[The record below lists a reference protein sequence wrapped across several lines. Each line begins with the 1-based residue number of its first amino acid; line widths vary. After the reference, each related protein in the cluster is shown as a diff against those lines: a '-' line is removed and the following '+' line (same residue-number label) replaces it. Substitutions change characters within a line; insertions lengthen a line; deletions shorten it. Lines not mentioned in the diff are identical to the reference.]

1 MKMARLLHCSSPSLP
16 QSFGNY
22 SPSGCSSTGILM
34 IIQMKT
40 KRRWILSI
48 LETVGDATDTRVL
61 ARATVRQ
68 SSRNTMVVGQK
79 GFAMRLKTATRPMG
93 DASR

>member
-1 MKMARLLHCSSPSLP
+1 M
-16 QSFGNY
+16 GN
-22 SPSGCSSTGILM
+22 PM

-48 LETVGDATDTRVL
+48 LETVGDATDGRVV
-61 ARATVRQ
+61 ARATARQ
-68 SSRNTMVVGQK
+68 TTGRTMVAGQK
-79 GFAMRLKTATRPMG
+79 GFAMRLKTATRQVS

>member
-1 MKMARLLHCSSPSLP
+1 
-16 QSFGNY
+16 
-22 SPSGCSSTGILM
+22 M

-48 LETVGDATDTRVL
+48 LETVGDGEETRVV
-61 ARATVRQ
+61 ARASARQ
-68 SSRNTMVVGQK
+68 TSGRTAMASGQK
-79 GFAMRLKTATRPMG
+79 GFAMRLKTATRPMS

>member
-1 MKMARLLHCSSPSLP
+1 MHRFLHESSPSLP
-16 QSFGNY
+16 QSGVTV
-22 SPSGCSSTGILM
+22 SPSGCIALGISM

-61 ARATVRQ
+61 ARASVRQ
-68 SSRNTMVVGQK
+68 TSSRTMVAGQK

>member
-1 MKMARLLHCSSPSLP
+1 MIRLQQGSSATLP
-16 QSFGNY
+16 QSPTRF
-22 SPSGCSSTGILM
+22 SPSDWHAMGNPM

-48 LETVGDATDTRVL
+48 LETVGDGTDSRVM

-68 SSRNTMVVGQK
+68 TTGRTMVAGQK
-79 GFAMRLKTATRPMG
+79 GFAMRLKTATRQVS

>member
-1 MKMARLLHCSSPSLP
+1 
-16 QSFGNY
+16 
-22 SPSGCSSTGILM
+22 M

-48 LETVGDATDTRVL
+48 LETVGDGEDTRVV
-61 ARATVRQ
+61 ARASARQ
-68 SSRNTMVVGQK
+68 TSGRTAMVPGQK
-79 GFAMRLKTATRPMG
+79 GFARRLKSATRHVA

>member
-1 MKMARLLHCSSPSLP
+1 MARLLHGSSATLP
-16 QSFGNY
+16 QSGVTL
-22 SPSGCSSTGILM
+22 SRSGCMRLGISM

-48 LETVGDATDTRVL
+48 LETVGDATDSRVL
-61 ARATVRQ
+61 ARASVRQ
-68 SSRNTMVVGQK
+68 TSGRTMVAGQK

>member
-1 MKMARLLHCSSPSLP
+1 
-16 QSFGNY
+16 
-22 SPSGCSSTGILM
+22 M
-34 IIQMKT
+34 IIHLKT

-48 LETVGDATDTRVL
+48 LEAVNDGQDERLV

-68 SSRNTMVVGQK
+68 TSGRMMVAGQK
-79 GFAMRLKTATRPMG
+79 GFAMRLKTATRPLN

>member
-1 MKMARLLHCSSPSLP
+1 
-16 QSFGNY
+16 
-22 SPSGCSSTGILM
+22 M

-48 LETVGDATDTRVL
+48 LETVGDGDDTRIV
-61 ARATVRQ
+61 ARATPRQ
-68 SSRNTMVVGQK
+68 TSGSTAMAAGQK
-79 GFAMRLKTATRPMG
+79 GFAMRLKTATRQVS

>member
-1 MKMARLLHCSSPSLP
+1 
-16 QSFGNY
+16 
-22 SPSGCSSTGILM
+22 M

-48 LETVGDATDTRVL
+48 LETVGDGEDTRVV
-61 ARATVRQ
+61 ARASARQ
-68 SSRNTMVVGQK
+68 TSGRTAMAPGQK
-79 GFAMRLKTATRPMG
+79 GFAMRLKSATRQVA

>member
-1 MKMARLLHCSSPSLP
+1 
-16 QSFGNY
+16 
-22 SPSGCSSTGILM
+22 M

-48 LETVGDATDTRVL
+48 LETVGDGSDDRVL

-68 SSRNTMVVGQK
+68 TTGRTIVAGQK
-79 GFAMRLKTATRPMG
+79 GFAMRLKTATRPMN

>member
-1 MKMARLLHCSSPSLP
+1 
-16 QSFGNY
+16 
-22 SPSGCSSTGILM
+22 M

-48 LETVGDATDTRVL
+48 LETVGDGEDTRVV
-61 ARATVRQ
+61 ARATARQ
-68 SSRNTMVVGQK
+68 TTGRTAMAPGQK
-79 GFAMRLKTATRPMG
+79 GFAMRLKSATRQVA

>member
-1 MKMARLLHCSSPSLP
+1 
-16 QSFGNY
+16 
-22 SPSGCSSTGILM
+22 M

-48 LETVGDATDTRVL
+48 LESVGDGEDTRVV
-61 ARATVRQ
+61 ARASARQ
-68 SSRNTMVVGQK
+68 TSGRTAMVPGQK
-79 GFAMRLKTATRPMG
+79 GFAMRLKSATRRVA

>member
-1 MKMARLLHCSSPSLP
+1 
-16 QSFGNY
+16 
-22 SPSGCSSTGILM
+22 M

-48 LETVGDATDTRVL
+48 LETVGDATDARVV

-68 SSRNTMVVGQK
+68 TSGRTMVTGQK
-79 GFAMRLKTATRPMG
+79 GFAMRLKSATRPVG

>member
-1 MKMARLLHCSSPSLP
+1 
-16 QSFGNY
+16 
-22 SPSGCSSTGILM
+22 M

-48 LETVGDATDTRVL
+48 LETVGDGTDDRVL
-61 ARATVRQ
+61 ARATARHT
-68 SSRNTMVVGQK
+68 SGRTMVAGQK
-79 GFAMRLKTATRPMG
+79 GFAMRLKTATRPMN

>member
-1 MKMARLLHCSSPSLP
+1 
-16 QSFGNY
+16 
-22 SPSGCSSTGILM
+22 M

-48 LETVGDATDTRVL
+48 LETVGDGEDSRVV
-61 ARATVRQ
+61 ARATARH
-68 SSRNTMVVGQK
+68 SSTRTAMAAGQK
-79 GFAMRLKTATRPMG
+79 GFAMRLKTATRQVS

>member
-1 MKMARLLHCSSPSLP
+1 
-16 QSFGNY
+16 
-22 SPSGCSSTGILM
+22 M

-48 LETVGDATDTRVL
+48 LETVGDGEDTRVV
-61 ARATVRQ
+61 ARASARQ
-68 SSRNTMVVGQK
+68 TTGRTAMVPGQK
-79 GFAMRLKTATRPMG
+79 GFAMRLKSATRQVA

>member
-1 MKMARLLHCSSPSLP
+1 
-16 QSFGNY
+16 
-22 SPSGCSSTGILM
+22 M

-48 LETVGDATDTRVL
+48 LETVGDGEDARIV
-61 ARATVRQ
+61 ARASARQ
-68 SSRNTMVVGQK
+68 TSGRTAMADGQK
-79 GFAMRLKTATRPMG
+79 GFAMRLKTATRQVS

>member
-1 MKMARLLHCSSPSLP
+1 MARLLHGSSQSLP
-16 QSFGNY
+16 QSTVTVYPIRLYCDGD
-22 SPSGCSSTGILM
+22 SM

-40 KRRWILSI
+40 RRRWILSI
-48 LETVGDATDTRVL
+48 LETVGDATDARVL
-61 ARATVRQ
+61 ARASVRQ
-68 SSRNTMVVGQK
+68 TSGRTMVAGQK

>member
-1 MKMARLLHCSSPSLP
+1 MIGLQHGSSATLP
-16 QSFGNY
+16 QSPARFTPSDWHAMGN
-22 SPSGCSSTGILM
+22 PM

-48 LETVGDATDTRVL
+48 LETVGDATDGRVV
-61 ARATVRQ
+61 ARATARQ
-68 SSRNTMVVGQK
+68 TTGRTMVAGQK
-79 GFAMRLKTATRPMG
+79 GFAMRLKTATRQVS

>member
-1 MKMARLLHCSSPSLP
+1 M
-16 QSFGNY
+16 GNA
-22 SPSGCSSTGILM
+22 M

-48 LETVGDATDTRVL
+48 LETVGDGTDSRVV
-61 ARATVRQ
+61 ARATARQ
-68 SSRNTMVVGQK
+68 TSGRTMIAGQK
-79 GFAMRLKTATRPMG
+79 GFAMRLKTATRQVS

>member
-1 MKMARLLHCSSPSLP
+1 V
-16 QSFGNY
+16 
-22 SPSGCSSTGILM
+22 

-61 ARATVRQ
+61 ARATARQ
-68 SSRNTMVVGQK
+68 TTGRTMVSGQK

-93 DASR
+93 DAAR

>member
-1 MKMARLLHCSSPSLP
+1 
-16 QSFGNY
+16 
-22 SPSGCSSTGILM
+22 M

-48 LETVGDATDTRVL
+48 LETVGDGEDARIV
-61 ARATVRQ
+61 ARASARQ
-68 SSRNTMVVGQK
+68 ASERTAMVSGQK
-79 GFAMRLKTATRPMG
+79 GFAMRLKTATRQVS

>member
-1 MKMARLLHCSSPSLP
+1 
-16 QSFGNY
+16 
-22 SPSGCSSTGILM
+22 M

-48 LETVGDATDTRVL
+48 LETVGDGEDTRIV
-61 ARATVRQ
+61 ARATARQ
-68 SSRNTMVVGQK
+68 TSSRTAMVSGQK
-79 GFAMRLKTATRPMG
+79 GFAMRLKTATRQVS

>member
-1 MKMARLLHCSSPSLP
+1 MGAD
-16 QSFGNY
+16 
-22 SPSGCSSTGILM
+22 M

-48 LETVGDATDTRVL
+48 FEAIADGADERLV

-68 SSRNTMVVGQK
+68 STGRTMIAGQK
-79 GFAMRLKTATRPMG
+79 GFAMRLKTATRPMN
-93 DASR
+93 DAAR

>member
-1 MKMARLLHCSSPSLP
+1 
-16 QSFGNY
+16 
-22 SPSGCSSTGILM
+22 M

-61 ARATVRQ
+61 ARATARQ
-68 SSRNTMVVGQK
+68 TSGRTMMSGQK
-79 GFAMRLKTATRPMG
+79 GFAMRLKTATRQMS
-93 DASR
+93 DAAR